1 MSKEILVDISGAGA
15 MHGLHF
21 EEFSLTSFGN
31 AQIKRATDIKWNERS
46 QRWDIHLLDHNENVV
61 PHHPEH
67 LAGFC
72 SYEDARAHEVRYLQG
87 CRLKGFSTVSAA
99 GDELGNTLRAAG

>member
-1 MSKEILVDISGAGA
+1 MSKEILLDINGAGA
-15 MHGLHF
+15 LHGLHF
-21 EEFSLTSFGN
+21 EEFSLTSFGP
-31 AQIKRATDIKWNERS
+31 AAIKRATDIKWNERS
-46 QRWDIHLLDHNENVV
+46 QRWDINLLDRDENVV

-87 CRLKGFSTVSAA
+87 CRTRKIGTVSAA
-99 GDELGNTLRAAG
+99 GDDLGEALRAAG